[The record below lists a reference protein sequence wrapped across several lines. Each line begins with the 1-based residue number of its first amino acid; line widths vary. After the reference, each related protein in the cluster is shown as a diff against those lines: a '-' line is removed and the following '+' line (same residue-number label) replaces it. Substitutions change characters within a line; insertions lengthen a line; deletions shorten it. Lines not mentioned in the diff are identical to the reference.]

1 MAQDF
6 AETAKKISELKICH
20 PREQQGSGVQQPPP
34 SENSASH
41 LDWGYVPCPFSELG
55 CAASVSYKDLE
66 RHIESS
72 MLYHMNILAKSHKT
86 LLAEHKAL
94 LAEHRALQSEF
105 KKLQPEHKALLAEHK
120 TLVTEYSILHNQF
133 KSRLP
138 VMKNRVTSN
147 QFYVFSHVSTLEID
161 GPPAVLAVAEFSVK
175 NGQHYFIVSGHKI
188 SIKWKEATKLE
199 EGANGLLM
207 FTLSLIESSPAPASA
222 SSFDIE
228 IQVSD
233 SPSVQSTGKVNFSC
247 CCLPGR
253 RPNSL
258 LGAFFRPASSP
269 KDKVMLFRFHTH
281 QPTGPL
287 GCRCSCH
294 KSVKK

>member
-1 MAQDF
+1 MPKNFKMRKMTQWCVKLTHLF
-6 AETAKKISELKICH
+6 WFSTCVTHYIRVKMTH
-20 PREQQGSGVQQPPP
+20 P
-34 SENSASH
+34 
-41 LDWGYVPCPFSELG
+41 F
-55 CAASVSYKDLE
+55 
-66 RHIESS
+66 
-72 MLYHMNILAKSHKT
+72 
-86 LLAEHKAL
+86 LLC
-94 LAEHRALQSEF
+94 
-105 KKLQPEHKALLAEHK
+105 
-120 TLVTEYSILHNQF
+120 
-133 KSRLP
+133 
-138 VMKNRVTSN
+138 
-147 QFYVFSHVSTLEID
+147 
-161 GPPAVLAVAEFSVK
+161 
-175 NGQHYFIVSGHKI
+175 
-188 SIKWKEATKLE
+188 
-199 EGANGLLM
+199 ANGLLM

-258 LGAFFRPASSP
+258 LEAFFRPASSP